1 MFLVDR
7 AKLRWHLDLASHPV
21 THGWVLNLY
30 RAGEQHPETVADY
43 FPAEHAPWPQL
54 AQDMRRHAAEER
66 GHVALYGRAISDLGE
81 PVDDLQG
88 ADVYNEVIRDCTEAS
103 FAIGEEQTA
112 DQRRLALGHFLAH
125 AHHLER
131 RIARSLEYHLEAC
144 LQLARSGPAAAVSK
158 VLEDEY
164 KHVEYTGLALPELL
178 THSEHAAIM
187 ELHARGEEQANLLFS
202 SIQVRRFLASYA
214 DHVSVPSRLLYCFG
228 SWLMARQSEH
238 V

>member
-1 MFLVDR
+1 M
-7 AKLRWHLDLASHPV
+7 
-21 THGWVLNLY
+21 
-30 RAGEQHPETVADY
+30 
-43 FPAEHAPWPQL
+43 
-54 AQDMRRHAAEER
+54 
-66 GHVALYGRAISDLGE
+66 
-81 PVDDLQG
+81 
-88 ADVYNEVIRDCTEAS
+88 IRECTEAS

-144 LQLARSGPAAAVSK
+144 LQLARSGPADAVQK

-178 THSEHAAIM
+178 THSEHTAIM
-187 ELHARGEEQANLLFS
+187 ELHARGEEQANLVFS
-202 SIQVRRFLASYA
+202 SIQVQRFLASYA
-214 DHVSVPSRLLYCFG
+214 DHVSVPSRLLYRFG
-228 SWLMARQSEH
+228 SWLMARRSEH